1 MMRLKPSHKG
11 VSLGTVLDIDGTK
24 YEVSEIQFKTPSDHK
39 IKGQGFAMEVQIIHE
54 AVAGDYKKSLI
65 LAVLY
70 QKKAGAKLPFFNHLD
85 ILSLPNI
92 NNKETECFLGENF
105 SVHMFT

>member
-39 IKGQGFAMEVQIIHE
+39 IKSVGYAMEVQVIHE
-54 AVAGDYKKSLI
+54 AVAGDYKRSLI
-65 LAVLY
+65 LGILY
-70 QKKAGAKLPFFNHLD
+70 
-85 ILSLPNI
+85 
-92 NNKETECFLGENF
+92 
-105 SVHMFT
+105 